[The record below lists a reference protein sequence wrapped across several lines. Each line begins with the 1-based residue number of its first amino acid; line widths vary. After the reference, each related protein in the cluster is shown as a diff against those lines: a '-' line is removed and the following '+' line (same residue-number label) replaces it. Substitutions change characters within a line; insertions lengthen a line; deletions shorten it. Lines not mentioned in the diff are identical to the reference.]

1 MTIREAAELW
11 IRYDMIPI
19 PEPVVEKLFKISEG
33 ADINELTPPALNDR
47 VTYPV
52 RGEIVD
58 VQQNPDGEY
67 SYLVREDGDPDS
79 EEFYP
84 TGIIEVERDDYL
96 PMWGTLWAFKDSLDV
111 DWLDDPD
118 NLQAMANCGFRVYE
132 SEDFG
137 YLFGIDGAGY
147 DFYEQHWIPLYKA
160 RGLKLNGGED

>member
-33 ADINELTPPALNDR
+33 ADINELTPPALNNR

-84 TGIIEVERDDYL
+84 AGIIEVERDDYL
-96 PMWGTLWAFKDSLDV
+96 PMWGTLWAFNDSLDV

-118 NLQAMANCGFRVYE
+118 NLQAMANWGSAYMSRRTSAICSVSTAPVMTSTSNTGFR
-132 SEDFG
+132 FTR
-137 YLFGIDGAGY
+137 LAG
-147 DFYEQHWIPLYKA
+147 
-160 RGLKLNGGED
+160 